1 MIFNSLAF
9 VVFLVVVFAM
19 HWLPLSRS
27 RRHQNVVL
35 LIASYVFYG
44 WWDPRFLTLLLFSS
58 LVDHFIGLKI
68 AATEDE
74 RQRRTYLWISM
85 STNLGLLFFFKYFNF
100 FVGSFKEA
108 FGLSEAASTLDII
121 LPVGISFYTFQTM
134 SYTIDVYRRQMEPSR
149 NIIEFLTFVSFF
161 PQLVAGP
168 IERARTLLPQIAKRR
183 VFSFDQG
190 VSGYR
195 LILLGAFKKIVIAD
209 RAAPLV
215 DEIFSGQELFGGW
228 LNLVGILLFSFQLY
242 GDFSGYTDMATGTA
256 RLFNIELIRNFN
268 RPYFSRDVGEF
279 WRRWHISLSTWFR
292 DYLYIPLGG
301 SRGSKTMIIR
311 NVLIVFLL
319 SGLWHGANWTF
330 IVWGGLNAIL
340 FIPLIL
346 ARKHKRDQ
354 DPFTSPRVGNI
365 IMDVVL
371 VLATFLVVSLTRVYF
386 RAESM
391 AHAHLY
397 FSNMVNGSSS
407 YEDITYIVRST
418 GISVPMMLSTVL
430 LCCLLISI
438 DLLTMKKWFI
448 KMMMDSAFLRYICYF
463 AIAVIIGMF
472 GVFNDPRSFI
482 YFQF

>member
-74 RQRRTYLWISM
+74 RLRRTYLWISM

-108 FGLSEAASTLDII
+108 FGLPEAASTLDII

-183 VFSFDQG
+183 VFSYDQG
-190 VSGYR
+190 VSGCR
-195 LILLGAFKKIVIAD
+195 MILIGAFKKMVVAD
-209 RAAPLV
+209 RIGPMV
-215 DEIFSGQELFGGW
+215 DVIFAEGPGGW
-228 LNLVGILLFSFQLY
+228 ANVLGVVLFAFQIY
-242 GDFSGYTDMATGTA
+242 CDFSGYSDMAIGTA
-256 RLFNIELIRNFN
+256 RLFGVELMRNFD

-292 DYLYIPLGG
+292 DYVYIPLGG
-301 SRGSKTMIIR
+301 SRGDRLMVIR
-311 NVLIVFLL
+311 NVSIVFLV

-330 IVWGGLNAIL
+330 VIWGAIHAML
-340 FIPLIL
+340 FLPLIL
-346 ARKHKRDQ
+346 LHQNKKNDRARVRFFPSGRDLLSMI
-354 DPFTSPRVGNI
+354 FTFC
-365 IMDVVL
+365 L
-371 VLATFLVVSLTRVYF
+371 VCVAWIFF
-386 RAESM
+386 RA
-391 AHAHLY
+391 ADIDHAIRYL
-397 FSNMVNGSSS
+397 FGLFDPDANVI
-407 YEDITYIVRST
+407 DDLRK
-418 GISVPMMLSTVL
+418 VL
-430 LCCLLISI
+430 RGLERTPLTLLI
-438 DLLTMKKWFI
+438 DLALIGMLLFFDRLTMIPAWRERI
-448 KMMMDSAFLRYICYF
+448 LHRPALRYTGY
-463 AIAVIIGMF
+463 AVLTATILLF
-472 GVFNDPRSFI
+472 GVFTDTRAFI

>member
-183 VFSFDQG
+183 VFSYDQG
-190 VSGYR
+190 VSGCR
-195 LILLGAFKKIVIAD
+195 MILIGAFKKMVVAD
-209 RAAPLV
+209 RIGPMVDVIFADAP
-215 DEIFSGQELFGGW
+215 GGW
-228 LNLVGILLFSFQLY
+228 ANVLGVVLFAFQIY
-242 GDFSGYTDMATGTA
+242 CDFSGYSDMAIGTA
-256 RLFNIELIRNFN
+256 RLFGVELMRNFD

-292 DYLYIPLGG
+292 DYVYIPLGG
-301 SRGSKTMIIR
+301 SRGDRLMVIR
-311 NVLIVFLL
+311 NVSIVFLV

-330 IVWGGLNAIL
+330 VIWGAIHAML
-340 FIPLIL
+340 FLPLIL
-346 ARKHKRDQ
+346 LHQNKKNDRARVRFFPSGRDLFSMI
-354 DPFTSPRVGNI
+354 FTFC
-365 IMDVVL
+365 L
-371 VLATFLVVSLTRVYF
+371 VCVAWIFF
-386 RAESM
+386 RA
-391 AHAHLY
+391 ADIDHAIHYL
-397 FSNMVNGSSS
+397 FGLFDPDANVI
-407 YEDITYIVRST
+407 DDLRR
-418 GISVPMMLSTVL
+418 VL
-430 LCCLLISI
+430 RGLERTPLTLLI
-438 DLLTMKKWFI
+438 DLALIGMLLFFDRLTMIPAWRERI
-448 KMMMDSAFLRYICYF
+448 LHRPALRYTGY
-463 AIAVIIGMF
+463 AVLTATILLF
-472 GVFNDPRSFI
+472 GVFTDTRAFI